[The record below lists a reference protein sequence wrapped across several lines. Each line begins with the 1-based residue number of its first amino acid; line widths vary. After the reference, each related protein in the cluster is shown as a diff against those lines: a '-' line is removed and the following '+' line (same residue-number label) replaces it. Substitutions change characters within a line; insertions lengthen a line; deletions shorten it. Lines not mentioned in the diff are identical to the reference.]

1 MKLLFILIGISFLTS
16 CKKEVITP
24 TVVSNIN
31 PTRSLW
37 VKTNYGNIKDIF
49 INDSNINIA
58 DTNMYCITSKI
69 SDTIYIVSEP
79 NTTINLYN
87 EFGSLSYSNKN
98 NDTTNNTLFY
108 IVK

>member
-1 MKLLFILIGISFLTS
+1 MKILLILISILFLTS

-49 INDSNINIA
+49 VNDSNINIT
-58 DTNMYCITSKI
+58 DTSMYCITSKI

-79 NTTINLYN
+79 MTTINLYN
-87 EFGSLSYSNKN
+87 EFGSLCYSNKN
-98 NDTTNNTLFY
+98 NDTLNNSLYY